1 MATAQSIA
9 SRKNVKAKM
18 PSLKVPAKAAKVDAR
33 GPTGKLTYDQ
43 LMANAQALLPALTKR
58 AGKTEEM
65 RKLPKETMADLYEA
79 GLLRIITP
87 ARYGGL
93 EMDWPA
99 LPEAARIVAR
109 ACPSTA
115 WIVAVVGGHSGICG
129 RFPKALQDE
138 VFEKGPNQLFVTAS
152 AQTTGKIVKAN
163 GGVRAHGIWRFASG
177 CDHADWAMV
186 NGDVVNEDGSK
197 TGRAVRIIVP
207 AKMIEIVD
215 TWHVAGMKGT
225 GSKDINYNNVFI
237 PERWIVDGP
246 GNFQANPPG
255 AAVNPDCYLY
265 DVAFGAYFSSWL
277 LGPVLGAA
285 EGAYE
290 SYREATKTR
299 VGAMMPNAPAQMHTV
314 QERLAESYCEL
325 DAARVLYDDHNRFLH
340 ERGLARRNI
349 QPDEFIDSGRQ
360 RTYIARLCLNLVHR
374 LVRQMG
380 AIGIYDTN
388 PVQRFYRDLNVMQ
401 NQVALNWDIHML
413 NFGRRQLGLK
423 TGMDR
428 LDNPPPERQPWGAMH
443 GKAKKLNGGR

>member
-1 MATAQSIA
+1 MAAVQSTVA
-9 SRKNVKAKM
+9 GRKPAETM
-18 PSLKVPAKAAKVDAR
+18 SVP
-33 GPTGKLTYDQ
+33 KLSVEQ
-43 LMANAQALLPALTKR
+43 LMANAAALAPELAKR
-58 AGKTEEM
+58 AAKTEEM
-65 RKLPKETMADLYEA
+65 RKLPKETMDDLYQA

-109 ACPSTA
+109 GCASTA
-115 WIVAVVGGHSGICG
+115 WIVAVVGGHAGIVG
-129 RFPKALQDE
+129 RFPRELQDE

-152 AQTTGKIVKAN
+152 AQTTGKIYKAP
-163 GGVRAHGIWRFASG
+163 GGVRAVGVWRFASG
-177 CDHADWAMV
+177 CDHANWIMV
-186 NGDVVNEDGSK
+186 NGDVLDEDGSK

-207 AKMIEIVD
+207 APMVEIVD
-215 TWHVAGMKGT
+215 TWFVAGMKGT
-225 GSKDINYNNVFI
+225 GSKDLNFNDVFV
-237 PERWIVDGP
+237 PERWIVDASA
-246 GNFQANPPG
+246 NFQAAPPG
-255 AAVNPDCYLY
+255 AKVNPDCYLY

-290 SYREATKTR
+290 AYRESTKAR
-299 VGAMMPNAPAQMHTV
+299 VGAMVANTPAHMHTV

-340 ERGLARRNI
+340 QRGAARRNI
-349 QPDEFIDSGRQ
+349 TPEEFIDSGRQ
-360 RTYIARLCLNLVHR
+360 RTYIARLCFNLVHR

-380 AIGIYDTN
+380 AIGIFDSN

-401 NQVALNWDIHML
+401 NQVALNWDVHML
-413 NFGRRQLGLK
+413 NFGRRQLGLP

-428 LDNPPPERQPWGAMH
+428 LDNPPPEREPWGLKH
-443 GKAKKLNGGR
+443 GKAR